1 MTQKIIIPVWEKLS
15 DLEKKQVEEC
25 IDSILSARQASVTL
39 LKLLSQNQAN
49 PDFIAKL
56 EEFSN
61 QQSDFVIV
69 PSNTELESVNPNIN
83 SNISEHTDDICHLIC
98 TVITIAGVN
107 QENCI
112 KQCSSSVE
120 ILKRKFE

>member
-61 QQSDFVIV
+61 QQSDFQIV
-69 PSNTELESVNPNIN
+69 PSNTELLI
-83 SNISEHTDDICHLIC
+83 SNNTEDICHLVC
-98 TVITIAGVN
+98 TVIEIAGVN
-107 QENCI
+107 KKDCI
-112 KQCSSSVE
+112 KKCLNSV
-120 ILKRKFE
+120 